1 MKSSKYIL
9 YTELYQSEAEAFY
22 RYLTALGYHP
32 TSCRAKYLHLKEF
45 FCFMEKRG
53 IYELQNIAHFDVS
66 AFYAYLQSRKSQRSG
81 QTLGKKAVSVIMRWV
96 QQYFGYALAMGTVAV
111 HPASHVRLR
120 SRKERGDRPV
130 LTQEEVRELYR
141 ACQTLQERAILHI
154 GYGCGLRVSEVSA
167 LNIDDVR
174 ANENLIIV
182 RCGKMGKSRK
192 VPINEKI
199 AAELTEFIFSDER
212 KKELADC
219 EINTEEAVHLFYH
232 FKGGRMNKNTF
243 NKRLKKMIGRTGFGK
258 RLTDK
263 ELVKIGIHTLRHS
276 IATHL
281 LENGMSLKLV
291 QQFLGHSQAETT
303 QIYTHIRQHQINQI
317 INH

>member
-1 MKSSKYIL
+1 MKTSKYIL
-9 YTELYQSEAEAFY
+9 YTEVFQSEAEAFY

-32 TSCRAKYLHLKEF
+32 NSCRAKYLHLKEF

-53 IYELQNIAHFDVS
+53 IYELQKITPFDVS
-66 AFYAYLQSRKSQRSG
+66 EFYAYLQSRESQRNG
-81 QTLGKKAVSVIMRWV
+81 QPLGKKAVSDIMRWV
-96 QQYFGYALAMGTVAV
+96 QQYFGHALALSKVAV

-120 SRKERGDRPV
+120 SRNQRGDRTV
-130 LTQEEVRELYR
+130 LTQDNIRELYR
-141 ACQTLQERAILHI
+141 ACETLQELAMLHVA
-154 GYGCGLRVSEVSA
+154 YGCGLRVSEVSA

-174 ANENLIIV
+174 ANENLVIV

-199 AAELTEFIFSDER
+199 AAELTDFIFSDER
-212 KKELADC
+212 KKDLSHCGIRA
-219 EINTEEAVHLFYH
+219 EEAAHLFYH
-232 FKGGRMNKNTF
+232 FKGGRMNKSTL

-258 RLTDK
+258 RLTDE

-281 LENGMSLKLV
+281 LENGMSLQLV
-291 QQFLGHSQAETT
+291 QQFLGHSQQETT
-303 QIYTHIRQHQINQI
+303 QIYTHIRQHQINQL
-317 INH
+317 INI